1 MRIGLL
7 GAVEATTVDGWPVP
21 LGGLRLRG
29 LLARLAL
36 DAGRPVP
43 SSTLVDDLWGA
54 APPEDAANALQALVS
69 RLRRAIGAALVAT
82 DARGYR
88 LQVPPDAVDVGRFDA
103 LVAEGSLDRL
113 REALALWRGPA
124 LADVAE
130 LPFAEAAAARL
141 ADRRA
146 SAVERAAELGL
157 DRGDA
162 ATEIDRLTA
171 QLDAAPL
178 RETTAALLARCLH
191 ATGRQA
197 DALAV
202 LDRTRA
208 LLVEQLGVDPGAEWA
223 AARLAVL
230 RDERPAA
237 HVRPV
242 QLPMTSFVG
251 RDRDVER
258 LRALLPGTR
267 LMTLTGPGGAGKT
280 RLAVQLG
287 AEFDGRVAELAG
299 LTAPEQLPA
308 ALLMAVGSPEVALRM
323 QDEPGADVLS
333 RLVGALT
340 GREVLLVVD
349 NCEHL
354 VEAVAR
360 LVATLLSAA
369 PRLRVLATS
378 REPLGVPGEVLHPVA
393 ALADDDA
400 VQLFADRA
408 AAASPGFALTADVE
422 TAVLEICRRLD
433 GQPLPIELAA
443 ARTRSL
449 APAEIA
455 ARLNDRFRLLTS
467 GARTALPR
475 HQTLRAVVDWSWD
488 LLSEPERTVARRL
501 AAFAGSASAAAAE
514 QVCSAPGGLAAEDAF
529 ELLASLVD
537 RSFVVAVPQ
546 PGGTTR
552 YRMLETIRVYAAEKL
567 AASGEEAA
575 ARAAHAAFVVDL
587 VESAEPHLRGR
598 DQLVWI
604 ERLRVETDEIVAAL
618 DRAVAAADADTAHRI
633 IAGMGIWWVL
643 RGQVDEAAH
652 WVEAAVRLDG
662 PAPPQA
668 RALTTAFAGL
678 TAVGRG
684 DLTEAKD
691 TIQQAIGLAE
701 SAPQPW
707 HPVLRMLGP
716 GYAFYADGDL
726 EPIHRLIDETDD
738 RWLRGIALMALAQTA
753 ENEGQPEEQRRI
765 LRRAHTEFR
774 AVGERFGLGMTVHS
788 LGELEDLAGD
798 HEAAARTYDEAVA
811 LAGELGNADDLPQF
825 LVRRAMLDARRGDP
839 AAARHRIRRILADHP
854 RETDTFGQSAQ
865 HTLLAEAERRAG
877 DLPAARAALAVAR
890 TQVEQSP
897 AASPQIEAMLAVTQA
912 GIDMADGE
920 LAAAGAALSR
930 AADSAEFSS
939 DGPISALVA
948 DAAARLALA
957 CGNAAAAATAIGV
970 AIRRRGAP
978 DVGDVE
984 AVATHAAVAA
994 ELGDEIE
1001 AAIEA
1006 GRALDVAAG
1015 MAVVRTIAA
1024 HATA

>member
-1 MRIGLL
+1 VRIGLL
-7 GAVEATTVDGWPVP
+7 GAVEATTVDGRPVP
-21 LGGLRLRG
+21 LRGLRLRG

-43 SSTLVDDLWGA
+43 SSTLVDDLWGG

-69 RLRRAIGAALVAT
+69 RLRRAIGAALVVT

-88 LQVPPDAVDVGRFDA
+88 LQVPSDAVDVGRFDA
-103 LVAEGSLDRL
+103 LVAEGSLDRV

-146 SAVERAAELGL
+146 SAAERAAELGL

-162 ATEIDRLTA
+162 AAEIDRLTA

-191 ATGRQA
+191 AAGRQA

-230 RDERPAA
+230 RDERPVAPA
-237 HVRPV
+237 RPV
-242 QLPMTSFVG
+242 QLPLTSFVG
-251 RDRDVER
+251 RDRDVDR

-280 RLAVQLG
+280 RLAVQLA
-287 AEFDGRVAELAG
+287 AEFGGRVAELAG

-340 GREVLLVVD
+340 GREVLLVLD

-354 VEAVAR
+354 IEDVAR
-360 LVATLLSAA
+360 LVAMLLAAA

-400 VQLFADRA
+400 VRLFADRA
-408 AAASPGFALTADVE
+408 GAAAPGFALTADVE
-422 TAVLEICRRLD
+422 TAVREICRRLD

-449 APAEIA
+449 SPAEIA
-455 ARLNDRFRLLTS
+455 ARLDDRFRLLTS
-467 GARTALPR
+467 GARIALPR

-514 QVCSAPGGLAAEDAF
+514 QVCSAPGRIPAEDVF

-575 ARAAHAAFVVDL
+575 ARAAHAAFVVEL
-587 VESAEPHLRGR
+587 VEAAEPHLRGR
-598 DQLVWI
+598 DQLVWLD
-604 ERLRVETDEIVAAL
+604 RLRIEADEIIAAL
-618 DRAVAAADADTAHRI
+618 DRAVTADDADTALRI
-633 IAGMGIWWVL
+633 IAGMGLWWVL
-643 RGQVDEAAH
+643 RGQIDEALH
-652 WVEAAVRLDG
+652 WVDAAVRMDG
-662 PAPPQA
+662 PAPAQA
-668 RALTTAFAGL
+668 RALTTALAGL
-678 TAVGRG
+678 SAVGRG
-684 DLTEAKD
+684 DFTEAKD
-691 TIQQAIGLAE
+691 TIQQALELAQA
-701 SAPQPW
+701 APQPW
-707 HPVLRMLGP
+707 HPILRLLGP
-716 GYAFYADGDL
+716 GYAFYADGDPG
-726 EPIHRLIDETDD
+726 PIHRLIDETGDT
-738 RWLRGIALMALAQTA
+738 WIRGVALMTLAQTA
-753 ENEGQPEEQRRI
+753 ENDGQVEEQRRI
-765 LRRAHTEFR
+765 LRRAHAAFR

-811 LAGELGNADDLPQF
+811 LATELGNADDLPQF
-825 LVRRAMLDARRGDP
+825 LVRRAMLEARRGDP
-839 AAARHRIRRILADHP
+839 VAARDQIRRILADHV
-854 RETDTFGQSAQ
+854 RGNDTSRQSAQ
-865 HTLLAEAERRAG
+865 HALLAEAERRAG
-877 DLPAARAALAVAR
+877 DLPAARTALAVAR
-890 TQVEQSP
+890 AQADGAP
-897 AASPQIEAMLAVTQA
+897 ASSPQMKALLGVAEV
-912 GIDMADGE
+912 GIE
-920 LAAAGAALSR
+920 LAAGDLPAAGAVLSG
-930 AADSAEFSS
+930 AADSAEYSS

-948 DAAARLALA
+948 EAAARLALA
-957 CGNAAAAATAIGV
+957 CGNAAGAATAIGV

-984 AVATHAAVAA
+984 TVATHAAVTAA
-994 ELGDEIE
+994 LGADAE

-1006 GRALDVAAG
+1006 GRALDVASG

-1024 HATA
+1024 QATG